1 MRDHLLLFI
10 NGQRH
15 EVRGRDAFLSLS
27 DYLRFC
33 CGLVG
38 TKIVCSE
45 GDCGA
50 CTTLVGRVALIPPP
64 SKGGARGGI
73 PDADHPASATIAKNP
88 ENPSPNLS
96 LPGRGIQFLYR
107 PIDSCIQFLFQ
118 LDGAHVVTVEG
129 LRRDGTL
136 NSVQQAMVDCHG
148 SQCGF
153 CTPGF
158 VMAMTG
164 LLEKEE
170 SLEESQLRTGL
181 TGNLCRCTGYTPIL
195 EAGLK
200 CNEAEHQR
208 LGELYPAAPMIADLQ
223 PHAREP
229 VRIDA
234 VAYGEQQI
242 VCCPTTLDDALK
254 FLAAHPTATIVA
266 GATDIG
272 VRANKAH
279 KLPPTILDLNRIA
292 ELDFVAVD
300 SGVVRCGAR
309 ASWTS
314 LLEVFQNPPPSKG
327 GARGGILDAY
337 HPASATIANDS
348 ENPSP
353 NLSLQGRGTCAEFA
367 RILQLFGAPQIRH
380 VGTIAGNI
388 ANASP
393 IADSLPFLF
402 VMEATLVLASQS
414 GRREV
419 NINEFYHG
427 YKKLELRPGELI
439 VEVRIPLPAADE
451 LLQLYKVSRRR
462 DLDISGF
469 TAAVRMQLDGDAI
482 KQASIAFG
490 AVGPTVLRA
499 KQTERFLVG
508 EPLTLETMQ
517 TAGDIAVSEVTPID
531 DVRGSAEYRRQLTRN
546 VLLKF
551 YHQTQGRLAPA

>member
-1 MRDHLLLFI
+1 M
-10 NGQRH
+10 
-15 EVRGRDAFLSLS
+15 
-27 DYLRFC
+27 
-33 CGLVG
+33 
-38 TKIVCSE
+38 
-45 GDCGA
+45 
-50 CTTLVGRVALIPPP
+50 
-64 SKGGARGGI
+64 
-73 PDADHPASATIAKNP
+73 
-88 ENPSPNLS
+88 
-96 LPGRGIQFLYR
+96 
-107 PIDSCIQFLFQ
+107 
-118 LDGAHVVTVEG
+118 
-129 LRRDGTL
+129 
-136 NSVQQAMVDCHG
+136 
-148 SQCGF
+148 
-153 CTPGF
+153 
-158 VMAMTG
+158 
-164 LLEKEE
+164 
-170 SLEESQLRTGL
+170 
-181 TGNLCRCTGYTPIL
+181 
-195 EAGLK
+195 
-200 CNEAEHQR
+200 
-208 LGELYPAAPMIADLQ
+208 
-223 PHAREP
+223 
-229 VRIDA
+229 
-234 VAYGEQQI
+234 AYGEKQI
-242 VCCPTTLDDALK
+242 ASCPTTLADALE

-279 KLPPTILDLNRIA
+279 KLPPSILDLNRIA
-292 ELDFVAVD
+292 ELDFVAID
-300 SGVVRCGAR
+300 GGVVRCGAR
-309 ASWTS
+309 VSWTA
-314 LLEVFQNPPPSKG
+314 LLNAFRQQMP
-327 GARGGILDAY
+327 
-337 HPASATIANDS
+337 
-348 ENPSP
+348 
-353 NLSLQGRGTCAEFA
+353 EFA

-427 YKKLELRPGELI
+427 YKKLELKPGELI

-517 TAGDIAVSEVTPID
+517 IAGDIAVSEVTPID

-551 YHQTQGRLAPA
+551 YLQTQSRLAPA

>member
-27 DYLRFC
+27 DYLRLR

-50 CTTLVGRVALIPPP
+50 CTTLIGRQ
-64 SKGGARGGI
+64 RGREAAFNYK
-73 PDADHPASATIAKNP
+73 PV
-88 ENPSPNLS
+88 
-96 LPGRGIQFLYR
+96 
-107 PIDSCIQFLFQ
+107 DSCIQFLFQ

-129 LRRDGTL
+129 FRRDGTL
-136 NSVQQAMVDCHG
+136 SGVQQAMVDCHG

-158 VMAMTG
+158 VMSMTG
-164 LLEKEE
+164 LLEEE
-170 SLEESQLRTGL
+170 STLEESHLRTGL

-195 EAGLK
+195 EAGMK

-208 LGELYPAAPMIADLQ
+208 LGELYQATPMIAELQ
-223 PHAREP
+223 PHASEP
-229 VRIDA
+229 VRIDT

-242 VCCPTTLDDALK
+242 ACCPTTLDDALD
-254 FLAAHPTATIVA
+254 FLAAHPTAAIVA

-309 ASWTS
+309 ASWTA
-314 LLEVFQNPPPSKG
+314 LLNAFRQQAP
-327 GARGGILDAY
+327 
-337 HPASATIANDS
+337 
-348 ENPSP
+348 
-353 NLSLQGRGTCAEFA
+353 EFA

-427 YKKLELRPGELI
+427 YKKLDLKPGELI

-469 TAAVRMQLDGDAI
+469 TAAVRMQLDGESI

-551 YHQTQGRLAPA
+551 YHQTQSRLAPA

>member
-15 EVRGRDAFLSLS
+15 EVSGRAAFLSLS
-27 DYLRFC
+27 DYLRLH
-33 CGLVG
+33 CGLIG

-50 CTTLVGRVALIPPP
+50 CTTLVGRPNF
-64 SKGGARGGI
+64 ARGEFHY
-73 PDADHPASATIAKNP
+73 A
-88 ENPSPNLS
+88 
-96 LPGRGIQFLYR
+96 

-118 LDGAHVVTVEG
+118 LDGTHVITVEG
-129 LRRDGTL
+129 LRRDGIL
-136 NSVQQAMVDCHG
+136 SSVQQALVDCHG

-164 LLEKEE
+164 LLEEY
-170 SLEESQLRTGL
+170 SGFDVSQLRTGL

-195 EAGLK
+195 EAGMK
-200 CNEAEHQR
+200 CQDAKPERLSEVYPAEAMLAEFARVAGDSLQWEFAS
-208 LGELYPAAPMIADLQ
+208 LGERHIA
-223 PHAREP
+223 
-229 VRIDA
+229 
-234 VAYGEQQI
+234 
-242 VCCPTTLDDALK
+242 CCPVKLGEALE
-254 FLAAHPTATIVA
+254 FLAANPDATIVA

-272 VRANKAH
+272 VRANKARR
-279 KLPPTILDLNRIA
+279 LPPAILDLNRIA
-292 ELDFVAVD
+292 DLEFVIAQH
-300 SGVVRCGAR
+300 GQLRCGAR
-309 ASWTS
+309 TSWTT
-314 LLEVFQNPPPSKG
+314 LLAACREAAP
-327 GARGGILDAY
+327 
-337 HPASATIANDS
+337 
-348 ENPSP
+348 
-353 NLSLQGRGTCAEFA
+353 EFA

-380 VGTIAGNI
+380 VGTIGGNI

-427 YKKLELRPGELI
+427 YKKLELKPGELI
-439 VEVRIPLPAADE
+439 IEVRIPLPAPDD

-469 TAAVRMQLDGDAI
+469 TAAVRMHLDGDAI
-482 KQASIAFG
+482 KSASIAFG

-517 TAGDIAVSEVTPID
+517 TAGDIAASEISPID

-551 YHQTQGRLAPA
+551 YHQTQSRLAPV

>member
-15 EVRGRDAFLSLS
+15 EVSGRATFVSLS
-27 DYLRFC
+27 DYLRLH
-33 CGLVG
+33 CGLIG

-50 CTTLVGRVALIPPP
+50 CTTLVGRPDF
-64 SKGGARGGI
+64 ARGEF
-73 PDADHPASATIAKNP
+73 H
-88 ENPSPNLS
+88 
-96 LPGRGIQFLYR
+96 YV

-118 LDGAHVVTVEG
+118 LDGTHVVTVEG

-164 LLEKEE
+164 LLEEQE
-170 SLEESQLRTGL
+170 TVDENELRTGL

-195 EAGLK
+195 EAGMK
-200 CNEAEHQR
+200 SNDAEHER
-208 LGELYPAAPMIADLQ
+208 LNELYPAAPLLAEFETL
-223 PHAREP
+223 RNEP
-229 VRIDA
+229 LA
-234 VAYGEQQI
+234 LAAEWFGESHVAA
-242 VCCPTTLDDALK
+242 CPTTLAGALE
-254 FLAAHPTATIVA
+254 FLAQHPTATIVA

-272 VRANKAH
+272 VRINKSGRI
-279 KLPPTILDLNRIA
+279 PPAILDLNRIA
-292 ELDFVAVD
+292 ELDHV
-300 SGVVRCGAR
+300 GVGNEEITVGAR
-309 ASWTS
+309 ATWTD
-314 LLEVFQNPPPSKG
+314 
-327 GARGGILDAY
+327 ILIA
-337 HPASATIANDS
+337 IANAPRVASRGKDHRLR
-348 ENPSP
+348 PI
-353 NLSLQGRGTCAEFA
+353 LSDLAEVNGHEVPEQAAPRRHRQDGLGEFA
-367 RILQLFGAPQIRH
+367 RVIATFGARQIRN

-388 ANASP
+388 VNASP
-393 IADSLPFLF
+393 IADSLPFLY
-402 VMEATLVLASQS
+402 VMDAFIVIA
-414 GRREV
+414 GKDDMRV
-419 NINEFYHG
+419 ININDFYHG
-427 YKKLELRPGELI
+427 YKQTDLKPGEL
-439 VEVRIPLPAADE
+439 VMGVRIPRPKHDD
-451 LLQLYKVSRRR
+451 LLRLYKVSRRR

-469 TAAVRMQLDGDAI
+469 TAAVRMQLEGDAI
-482 KQASIAFG
+482 TQASIAFG

-551 YHQTQGRLAPA
+551 YHQTQGHLAPA

>member
-10 NGQRH
+10 NGQQH
-15 EVRGRDAFLSLS
+15 EVRGHDAFLSLL
-27 DYLRFC
+27 DYLRIR

-50 CTTLVGRVALIPPP
+50 CTTLIGRKRCQEPF
-64 SKGGARGGI
+64 SF
-73 PDADHPASATIAKNP
+73 D
-88 ENPSPNLS
+88 
-96 LPGRGIQFLYR
+96 YR
-107 PIDSCIQFLFQ
+107 PVDSCIQFLFQ
-118 LDGAHVVTVEG
+118 LDGTHVVTVEG

-136 NSVQQAMVDCHG
+136 NPVQQALVDCHG

-164 LLEKEE
+164 LLEERE
-170 SLEESQLRTGL
+170 AVDENELRTGL

-195 EAGLK
+195 EAGMK
-200 CNEAEHQR
+200 CHDAEHQR
-208 LGELYPAAPMIADLQ
+208 LGELYPAEPMLAEFERVANDSLQLESQSFGERQIA
-223 PHAREP
+223 
-229 VRIDA
+229 
-234 VAYGEQQI
+234 
-242 VCCPTTLDDALK
+242 CCPATLDDALE
-254 FLAAHPTATIVA
+254 FLAANPNATIVA

-279 KLPPTILDLNRIA
+279 QLPPAILDLNRIA
-292 ELDFVAVD
+292 DLEFVNAEHGEL
-300 SGVVRCGAR
+300 RCGAR
-309 ASWTS
+309 TSWTA
-314 LLEVFQNPPPSKG
+314 LLAAFRQAAP
-327 GARGGILDAY
+327 
-337 HPASATIANDS
+337 
-348 ENPSP
+348 
-353 NLSLQGRGTCAEFA
+353 EFA

-402 VMEATLVLASQS
+402 VMEATLVLASKA

-427 YKKLELRPGELI
+427 YKKLAMKPGEMI
-439 VEVRIPLPAADE
+439 VEVRIPLPSEGE
-451 LLQLYKVSRRR
+451 LLRLYKVSRRR
-462 DLDISGF
+462 NLDISGF
-469 TAAVRMQLDGDAI
+469 TAAVRMQLEGDAI

-531 DVRGSAEYRRQLTRN
+531 DVRGSADYRRQLTRN